1 VAGRTPRTISLAL
14 QGGGAHGA
22 FEWGVIDRLL
32 ECEDLEIRAATGASA
47 GAMNAVCLASGLAE
61 GGREGARKSL
71 EKFWK
76 GVSHADGRNVLGSV
90 GSAFTAMMSPAW
102 LRDTPGWRM
111 AEASLA
117 SFSPYEFNPLGLNP
131 LHDVLEAAVN
141 FRAVRERSPIHLF
154 IAATA
159 VRTGKLAVFE
169 GPELTARHVMASA
182 CLPTVFHAVEIDGEP
197 YWDGG
202 YLANPPLWPLFYDDT
217 PDDILIVSLN
227 PFRRPVLP
235 KAPGEIMDRLNEISF
250 NATLASELRAIAF
263 VQKLIDQD
271 MLKPKARNRYR
282 RMLVHGIG
290 ADGAL
295 DDLSLASKSDTD
307 WLFLRG
313 LRDRGRKA
321 AEAWLAQDFEA
332 VGVRSSL
339 DLTAF
344 L

>member
-1 VAGRTPRTISLAL
+1 MALRTISLAL

-61 GGREGARKSL
+61 GGRAGAKKTL
-71 EKFWK
+71 ETFWK
-76 GVSHADGRNVLGSV
+76 GVSEADSRNVLGSV

-111 AEASLA
+111 GEAALS

-141 FRAVRERSPIHLF
+141 FKAVRERSPIQLF
-154 IAATA
+154 VSATA
-159 VRTGKLAVFE
+159 VRTGKVAVFK
-169 GPELTARHVMASA
+169 GPELTARHLMASA
-182 CLPTVFHAVEIDGEP
+182 CLPTVFHAVEIGGEA

-202 YLANPPLWPLFYDDT
+202 YLANPPLWPLFYDAT
-217 PDDILIVSLN
+217 PDDILIVTLN
-227 PFRRPVLP
+227 PFHRPALP
-235 KAPGEIMDRLNEISF
+235 KTPGEIMDRLNEISF
-250 NATLASELRAIAF
+250 NATLSAELRAIAF
-263 VQKLIDQD
+263 VQELLDQNL
-271 MLKPKARNRYR
+271 LKGEARDRFR
-282 RMLVHGIG
+282 RVLVHGIG

-295 DDLSLASKSDTD
+295 DDLSLASKSDTG
-307 WLFLRG
+307 WSFLQD
-313 LRDRGRKA
+313 LRDRGRRA
-321 AEAWLAQDFEA
+321 AEAWLGEHFEA
-332 VGVRSSL
+332 IGVRSSL
-339 DLTAF
+339 DLSAF

>member
-1 VAGRTPRTISLAL
+1 VSATSPRTISLAL

-22 FEWGVIDRLL
+22 FEWGVIERLL
-32 ECEDLEIRAATGASA
+32 EAEDLDIRAATGASA

-61 GGREGARKSL
+61 GGRAGAAKTL
-71 EKFWK
+71 EAFWK
-76 GVSHADGRNVLGSV
+76 GVSQADGRNVLGSA
-90 GSAFTAMMSPAW
+90 GAAFNAMMSPAW

-111 AEASLA
+111 AEAIGA

-131 LHDVLEAAVN
+131 LHDVLEAHVN
-141 FRAVRERSPIHLF
+141 FKAVRERSPIRLF
-154 IAATA
+154 VAATA
-159 VRTGKLAVFE
+159 VRTGRLAVFK

-182 CLPTVFHAVEIDGEP
+182 CLPTVFHAVDIDGEP

-227 PFRRPVLP
+227 PFARAAAP
-235 KAPGEIMDRLNEISF
+235 KTPGEIMDRLNEISF
-250 NATLASELRAIAF
+250 NATLSSELRAIAF
-263 VQKLIDQD
+263 VQKLLDED
-271 MLKPKARNRYR
+271 MLKDEARDRYR

-290 ADGAL
+290 ADGVL

-307 WLFLRG
+307 WDFLKS

-321 AEAWLAQDFEA
+321 AEAWLAKDFQD

-339 DLTAF
+339 DFKPF

>member
-1 VAGRTPRTISLAL
+1 MALRTISLAL

-22 FEWGVIDRLL
+22 FEWGVIERLL

-61 GGREGARKSL
+61 GGRAGARKTL

-76 GVSHADGRNVLGSV
+76 GVSQADGRNVLGSV
-90 GSAFTAMMSPAW
+90 GSAFTAMMSPVW

-141 FRAVRERSPIHLF
+141 FRAVRERSPIPLF

-159 VRTGKLAVFE
+159 VGTGKVKVFKA
-169 GPELTARHVMASA
+169 PELTARHLMASA
-182 CLPTVFHAVEIDGEP
+182 CLPTVFHAVEIDGES

-202 YLANPPLWPLFYDDT
+202 YLANPPLWPLFYDTT
-217 PDDILIVSLN
+217 PDDILIVTLN
-227 PFRRPVLP
+227 PFHRPALP
-235 KAPGEIMDRLNEISF
+235 KTPGEIMDRLNEISF
-250 NATLASELRAIAF
+250 NATLSAELRAIAF
-263 VQKLIDQD
+263 VQELLDQD
-271 MLKPKARNRYR
+271 LLKGEARDRFR
-282 RMLVHGIG
+282 RVLVHGIG

-295 DDLSLASKSDTD
+295 DDLSLASKSDTG
-307 WLFLRG
+307 WSFLQD
-313 LRDRGRKA
+313 LRDRGRQA
-321 AEAWLAQDFEA
+321 TEAWLKVNFEA
-332 VGVRSSL
+332 IGVRSSL
-339 DLTAF
+339 DLGAF